1 MATSG
6 ALADFG
12 RLPTS
17 RKVLIFVAIA
27 GFLGFFYHR
36 FVYKDLAKS
45 TKAAKGAFE
54 AAKAKNDQM
63 EKDITDFQEL
73 RRKKTELDERFI
85 AMRAALPTEADVP
98 GFYDLI
104 ERKLTDAGIDDMK
117 FVVKSEQVFDQFVK
131 VPLDVEMR
139 GTFMQIKR
147 FFASLVD
154 KKQAD
159 SKDIERIISIE
170 DLSLTQP
177 EIRNRELVLT
187 AKFTAFTFR
196 QATAP
201 AVQTAPGQLPA
212 DAPAPST
219 GPNNAPGT
227 TSPPPLPSADTPAGA
242 KANIDDSVKKA
253 EERLK
258 DATKDPGTGSDRL
271 KGGL

>member
-12 RLPTS
+12 RLPTN

-45 TKAAKGAFE
+45 AKSAE
-54 AAKAKNDQM
+54 AAFNQAKQKNAQM
-63 EKDITDFQEL
+63 EQDLKDFTEL
-73 RRKKTELDERFI
+73 RRKKTKLDEEFI
-85 AMRAALPTEADVP
+85 AMRRALPTAADVP
-98 GFYDLI
+98 AFFEMI

-117 FVVKSEQVFDQFVK
+117 FVTKPEQVFDQYVK
-131 VPLDVEMR
+131 VPLEVEMR

-154 KKQAD
+154 KKKVAD
-159 SKDIERIISIE
+159 SKDIERIVSIE

-187 AKFTAFTFR
+187 AKFIAFTFR
-196 QATAP
+196 QATAAP
-201 AVQTAPGQLPA
+201 VQSAPGQLPA
-212 DAPAPST
+212 DAPAPSSVG
-219 GPNNAPGT
+219 GPNAT
-227 TSPPPLPSADTPAGA
+227 PPPLPSADTPAGA
-242 KANIDDSVKKA
+242 KANIDDSLKKA
-253 EERLK
+253 EQRL
-258 DATKDPGTGSDRL
+258 DEATKDPGATGSARL

>member
-12 RLPTS
+12 RLPTN

-27 GFLGFFYHR
+27 GFLGFFYYR

-45 TKAAKGAFE
+45 AKSAQVAFNQ
-54 AAKAKNDQM
+54 ASQKNQDM
-63 EKDITDFQEL
+63 ERDIKDFQDL

-85 AMRAALPTEADVP
+85 AMRKALPTEADVP
-98 GFYDLI
+98 AFFEMI

-117 FVVKSEQVFDQFVK
+117 FLTKPEQNFDQFVK
-131 VPLDVEMR
+131 VPLEVEMR
-139 GTFMQIKR
+139 GSFMQIKR

-154 KKQAD
+154 KKKSAD
-159 SKDIERIISIE
+159 SKDIERIVSIE

-187 AKFTAFTFR
+187 AKFIAFTYR
-196 QATAP
+196 QATVAP
-201 AVQTAPGQLPA
+201 VQTAPGQLPA

-219 GPNNAPGT
+219 GPNTAPAT
-227 TSPPPLPSADTPAGA
+227 PPPLPSADTPAGA
-242 KANIDDSVKKA
+242 KANVDDSLKKS
-253 EERLK
+253 EERRNE
-258 DATKDPGTGSDRL
+258 ATKDPGGSDRL